1 MKRLTITLLAL
12 VTMMATASAISYS
25 QAREQA
31 LFLTDKMAFELGL
44 TDDQYNAAYE
54 INLDYIMNV
63 DAVGDLYGPYWTRR
77 NNELSYVLTVAQYR
91 AFTATSYFYRPIT
104 WTSNRFRFVIYDH
117 YAKGR
122 YFRAAPPGYQTY
134 KGGNRYYDNSPYR
147 GRSFGHS
154 NAAGNVHG
162 NLHGNGHTA
171 TPPAGVNP
179 GGGPARKPDTGTMT
193 KKQAVNQGKNNM
205 TNRRH

>member
-12 VTMMATASAISYS
+12 VTMMATASAMSYS

-31 LFLTDKMAFELGL
+31 LFLTDKMAYELAL

-63 DAVGDLYGPYWTRR
+63 DAVGDLYGTYWTRR

-179 GGGPARKPDTGTMT
+179 GGGPARKPNTGTMT
-193 KKQAVNQGKNNM
+193 KKQSVNQGKNNM

>member
-1 MKRLTITLLAL
+1 
-12 VTMMATASAISYS
+12 MMATASAMSYS

-31 LFLTDKMAFELGL
+31 LFLTDKMAYELGL

-63 DAVGDLYGPYWTRR
+63 DAIGDIFGTYWTRR

-91 AFTATSYFYRPIT
+91 TFTATSYFYRPIS
-104 WTSNRFRFVIYDH
+104 WTSNRFHFVIYDH

-147 GRSFGHS
+147 GRSFDSRPAGHS
-154 NAAGNVHG
+154 NAAGNMHG
-162 NLHGNGHTA
+162 NLHGTGHTTT